1 MAWSDVARK
10 LRRPALPECELAGRH
25 ANCANCLRFALRWR
39 RGVLAAA
46 APLTRTG
53 RPAVQAA

>member
-25 ANCANCLRFALRWR
+25 ANCANCLRFA
-39 RGVLAAA
+39 AAA
-46 APLTRTG
+46 APLPRTG